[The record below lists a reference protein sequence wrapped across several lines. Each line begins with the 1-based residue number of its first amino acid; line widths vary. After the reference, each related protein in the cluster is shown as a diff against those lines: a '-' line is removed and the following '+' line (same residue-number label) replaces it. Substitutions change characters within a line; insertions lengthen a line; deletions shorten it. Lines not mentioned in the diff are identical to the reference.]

1 MNTAELNKTLSDEIY
16 KLRAGKAKPERV
28 NAITRAASQIIAAA
42 RLELAYIK
50 IVGAPQAVLPFFDNG
65 ERRKRIQVLDTKRLP
80 AKVKRRRPR

>member
-1 MNTAELNKTLSDEIY
+1 MNTNELNKVLSDEIY

-50 IVGAPQAVLPFFDNG
+50 IAGVPQAALPFFG
-65 ERRKRIQVLDTKRLP
+65 HRAKSLP
-80 AKVKRRRPR
+80 APKKAK